1 MVISA
6 QVDKLSEK
14 AFEDREGLVIYVP
27 TEAVKSDVEKM
38 GKFKKT
44 KVVVGDSPVANN
56 TITAGRAYNLGFEG
70 ATLILSSLTAESQEV
85 ALYDLQGHSIART
98 TLPGNSAIRLTLPQ
112 SGCYV
117 LAIQGEVSKVFI
129 P

>member
-1 MVISA
+1 M
-6 QVDKLSEK
+6 
-14 AFEDREGLVIYVP
+14 
-27 TEAVKSDVEKM
+27 
-38 GKFKKT
+38 
-44 KVVVGDSPVANN
+44 VGDSPVANN
-56 TITAGRAYNLGFEG
+56 TITAGRAYNLTFEG